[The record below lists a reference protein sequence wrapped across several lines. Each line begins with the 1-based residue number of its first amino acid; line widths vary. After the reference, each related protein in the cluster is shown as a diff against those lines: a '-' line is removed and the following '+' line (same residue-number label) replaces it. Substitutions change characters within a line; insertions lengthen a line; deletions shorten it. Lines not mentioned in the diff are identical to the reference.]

1 MYEGKAY
8 TYREHVDLKKSLF
21 IKQKSI
27 KRSFPLSI
35 FVCNKTEFTRYN

>member
-8 TYREHVDLKKSLF
+8 TYHEHVDLKKRLF

-27 KRSFPLSI
+27 NI
-35 FVCNKTEFTRYN
+35 FVCNKTEFTRHNW